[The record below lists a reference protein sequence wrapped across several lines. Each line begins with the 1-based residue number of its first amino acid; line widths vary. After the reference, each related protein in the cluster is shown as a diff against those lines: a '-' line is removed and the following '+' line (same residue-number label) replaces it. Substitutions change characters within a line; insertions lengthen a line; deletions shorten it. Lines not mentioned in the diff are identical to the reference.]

1 MNRGVDRGFC
11 KRLERRQRPKVSLI
25 APVWFTGRADLMGAY
40 RNRPLTNL
48 AAIAGMATVLAL
60 NVVLLL
66 QTAGMSL

>member
-1 MNRGVDRGFC
+1 VI
-11 KRLERRQRPKVSLI
+11 E
-25 APVWFTGRADLMGAY
+25 PVWFTGRADPMGAY

-48 AAIAGMATVLAL
+48 AAIAGKAAVRAL